1 MPRRGE
7 AGPGDIDG
15 FEVVYRASYPR
26 LVGQLSVVTTNRAEA
41 EEVVQ
46 EAFARLW
53 ARWDKVGGYE
63 NIEAWVRR
71 VATNVAIGRWRR
83 TVRERPLQEIPGA
96 ADDPAG
102 SDIEVLL
109 ALRRIPIHQRS
120 ALFLHHVVGLSV
132 EEVADEMS
140 SRPGTVKSWLSRG
153 RASLDGLL
161 SSARD

>member
-1 MPRRGE
+1 VPSRGE
-7 AGPGDIDG
+7 AGPGGGDG
-15 FEVVYRASYPR
+15 FEAVYRASYSR
-26 LVGQLSVVTTNRAEA
+26 LVGQLYVVTTNRAEA

-53 ARWDKVGGYE
+53 ARWDQVGGYE

-83 TVRERPLQEIPGA
+83 IARERPLQEATAA
-96 ADDPAG
+96 ADDPMG
-102 SDIEVLL
+102 SDSEVLL
-109 ALRRIPIHQRS
+109 ALRSIPIHQRS

-140 SRPGTVKSWLSRG
+140 SKPGTVKSWLSRG

-161 SSARD
+161 NSAQD

>member
-1 MPRRGE
+1 MPSTGE
-7 AGPGDIDG
+7 AGPGGGDG
-15 FEVVYRASYPR
+15 FEDVYRASYPR
-26 LVGQLSVVTTNRAEA
+26 LVGQLSVVTASRAEA

-83 TVRERPLQEIPGA
+83 TVRERLLQEIPGA
-96 ADDPAG
+96 ADDPTG

-109 ALRRIPIHQRS
+109 TLRRIPIHQRC

-132 EEVADEMS
+132 DEVAEEMS
-140 SRPGTVKSWLSRG
+140 SRPGTVKSWLHRG
-153 RASLDGLL
+153 RASLDRLL
-161 SSARD
+161 SSTRD